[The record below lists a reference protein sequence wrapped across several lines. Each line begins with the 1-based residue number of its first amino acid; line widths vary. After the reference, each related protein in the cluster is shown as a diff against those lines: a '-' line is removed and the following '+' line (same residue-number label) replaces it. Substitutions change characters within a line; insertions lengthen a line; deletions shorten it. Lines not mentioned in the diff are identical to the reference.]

1 MTPEET
7 PMQAKSAMRLLI
19 LSDLHREVWGEMPI
33 GIDLSVS
40 GPDVVLLAG
49 DIDADA
55 SSIPWAERTF
65 PSIPT
70 LYVSGNHEGYCGRI
84 DDVRRQITKAC
95 ATSPTVE
102 YLQRREVVIGGI
114 RFLGC
119 TLWTDFCLFGA
130 DRRDEAMA
138 AARDAINDF
147 RLVRITSQGGRTI
160 QPEDTAAW
168 HEDDAFWLRMCLA
181 TPFPGPTVVVTHM
194 APSPASVAPR
204 FRDSLLSAAFAS
216 DLEDLVAHADVWIHG
231 HVHDSCNYSIG
242 KCRVVCNPRGYPQR
256 NGAPE
261 NPRFDPNFVVTVPV
275 NPTCSSM
282 AIES

>member
-1 MTPEET
+1 
-7 PMQAKSAMRLLI
+7 MRLLI

-40 GPDVVLLAG
+40 RPDVVILAG

-55 SSIPWAERTF
+55 GSIPWAERTF
-65 PSIPT
+65 PGIPT

-84 DDVRRQITKAC
+84 DDVQRQIAKAC

-119 TLWTDFCLFGA
+119 TLWTDFCLFGD
-130 DRRDEAMA
+130 DRRGEAMA

-147 RLVRITSQGGRTI
+147 RLVRITDQGGRTL
-160 QPEDTAAW
+160 QPADTAAW
-168 HEDDAFWLRMCLA
+168 HDDDASWLRLHLA
-181 TPFPGPTVVVTHM
+181 TPFPGPTIVVTHM

-204 FRDSLLSAAFAS
+204 FQGSLLSAAFAS
-216 DLEDLVAHADVWIHG
+216 DLDALVAQADVWIHG
-231 HVHDSCNYSIG
+231 HMHDSFDYSIG
-242 KCRVVCNPRGYPQR
+242 NCRVVCNPRGYPQR
-256 NGAPE
+256 DGSPE
-261 NPRFDPNFVVTVPV
+261 NLRFDPNFVVAVPL
-275 NPTCSSM
+275 NPTYSSM